1 MFCWGFCFLI
11 ALQVITWKKK
21 VIDVD
26 LASYSFLAYSWIV
39 FLCKARLKCLPAS
52 LATAG
57 PVAHCLPHPF
67 TRTWHIVCIVFN
79 RKPAERVS
87 FYYFKRDSTERAKH
101 ALFGI
106 IQLPFILSINKYLL
120 SFQTMVYS
128 VHFAFNFH
136 LS

>member
-1 MFCWGFCFLI
+1 MPPCQPGNGWAGSSL
-11 ALQVITWKKK
+11 LT
-21 VIDVD
+21 
-26 LASYSFLAYSWIV
+26 
-39 FLCKARLKCLPAS
+39 LP
-52 LATAG
+52 
-57 PVAHCLPHPF
+57 VYKNMAHCLHRF
-67 TRTWHIVCIVFN
+67 QSQAS
-79 RKPAERVS
+79 AERVS

-136 LS
+136 LSQFVGR